1 MGHINTIFSQL
12 LQLVDRHD
20 FRRIEQKGYQ
30 PGRKYRTL
38 GRWEQF
44 VVMMFAQIT
53 TRCGLRDIVNQFQFQ
68 SSRLYHLGAC
78 VVKRSTLADAN
89 SNRDA
94 GFFEAIFH
102 HQYKKCASV
111 APKKRFRFKNKL
123 YSLDASVVDLCLS
136 LFDWA
141 KFRTTKG
148 GIKLHTLLDHDG
160 YIPAFVQVTK
170 AKTADLTVA
179 KVLQLPSGSI
189 VAMDRAYV
197 DFAWFHKL
205 NENKISFVTR
215 MKKNIKYQVVQ
226 RHKVLKSKGVT
237 SDQTIILTGTKAKDC
252 PVPLRRVGYRDPET
266 KKHYVYLTNI
276 FRLSSKTIADIYR
289 ERWQIELFFKW
300 IKQNLKVKTF
310 FGTTKNAVLTQLWI
324 ALITMLLLA
333 YYKFLARLGNSLSQI
348 LHLLQLNLFNRR
360 NIWCLFDPG
369 KTKRTSAHQQQL
381 SLNFN
386 HL

>member
-1 MGHINTIFSQL
+1 M
-12 LQLVDRHD
+12 
-20 FRRIEQKGYQ
+20 
-30 PGRKYRTL
+30 
-38 GRWEQF
+38 
-44 VVMMFAQIT
+44 MMFAQIT
-53 TRCGLRDIVNQFQFQ
+53 TRCGLRDIVNQFRFQ
-68 SSRLYHLGAC
+68 SSRLYHLGARA
-78 VVKRSTLADAN
+78 VKRSTLADAN
-89 SNRDA
+89 SSRDA

-102 HQYKKCASV
+102 HQYQKCAPV

-141 KFRTTKG
+141 KFRTSKG

-160 YIPAFVQVTK
+160 YIPAFVQVTE

-179 KVLQLPSGSI
+179 KLLQLPSGSI

-197 DFAWFHKL
+197 DFAWFLQL
-205 NENKISFVTR
+205 NENKVSFVTR
-215 MKKNIKYQVVQ
+215 MKRNIKYQVVQ

-252 PVPLRRVGYRDPET
+252 PIPLRRVGYRDPET

-324 ALITMLLLA
+324 ALITMLLLPISN
-333 YYKFLARLGNSLSQI
+333 FWPGWGIVSLKSSI
-348 LHLLQLNLFNRR
+348 YFN
-360 NIWCLFDPG
+360 
-369 KTKRTSAHQQQL
+369 
-381 SLNFN
+381 
-386 HL
+386 

>member
-1 MGHINTIFSQL
+1 M
-12 LQLVDRHD
+12 
-20 FRRIEQKGYQ
+20 
-30 PGRKYRTL
+30 
-38 GRWEQF
+38 
-44 VVMMFAQIT
+44 
-53 TRCGLRDIVNQFQFQ
+53 
-68 SSRLYHLGAC
+68 
-78 VVKRSTLADAN
+78 
-89 SNRDA
+89 
-94 GFFEAIFH
+94 
-102 HQYKKCASV
+102 
-111 APKKRFRFKNKL
+111 
-123 YSLDASVVDLCLS
+123 CLS

-160 YIPAFVQVTK
+160 YIPAFVQVTE

-179 KVLQLPSGSI
+179 KLLRLPSGSI
-189 VAMDRAYV
+189 VAMDRAYI
-197 DFAWFHKL
+197 DFAWFHQL
-205 NENKISFVTR
+205 NENKVSFVTW

-237 SDQTIILTGTKAKDC
+237 SDQTIILTGAKAKHC
-252 PVPLRRVGYRDPET
+252 PIPLRRVGYRDPET
-266 KKHYVYLTNI
+266 NKHYVYRTNI

-333 YYKFLARLGNSLSQI
+333 YYKCLARLGNSLSQI

-381 SLNFN
+381 TFNFN
-386 HL
+386 

>member
-1 MGHINTIFSQL
+1 MGA
-12 LQLVDRHD
+12 R
-20 FRRIEQKGYQ
+20 
-30 PGRKYRTL
+30 
-38 GRWEQF
+38 
-44 VVMMFAQIT
+44 A
-53 TRCGLRDIVNQFQFQ
+53 
-68 SSRLYHLGAC
+68 
-78 VVKRSTLADAN
+78 VKRSTLADAN

-94 GFFEAIFH
+94 GFFEAVFH
-102 HQYKKCASV
+102 HQYQKCAPI

-160 YIPAFVQVTK
+160 YIPAFVQVTE

-179 KVLQLPSGSI
+179 KLLQLPSGSI

-197 DFAWFHKL
+197 EFAWFHQL

-276 FRLSSKTIADIYR
+276 LRLSSKTIADIYR

-369 KTKRTSAHQQQL
+369 KIKRTSKHQKQL